1 MLEILSSKYQL
12 INLVAKQNFVRYV
25 ASTYQLGITSPS
37 RVLWK
42 VIYRVLCNENIS

>member
-25 ASTYQLGITSPS
+25 ASTYQLGITSQS
-37 RVLWK
+37 RVLRK